1 MPILFSK
8 GIIYNC
14 NRYDIETFSRIVL
27 LQPLTYSRKISQT
40 MILLSISDKSLQPYL
55 EQIDQIEE
63 SVATL
68 EQAAYSLDQ
77 YSKRLGE
84 SFLYLSFSCLFTR
97 VLPIFVLFPF
107 FFFGASAAVNDLMWF
122 RSIFN
127 SMISVCSGGILR
139 CGVLCD
145 D

>member
-1 MPILFSK
+1 MDWLGWCASNFVIKYKIFMPILSSK

-14 NRYDIETFSRIVL
+14 VRYDMETFSRIVL
-27 LQPLTYSRKISQT
+27 LQPLTYSRKIRQT
-40 MILLSISDKSLQPYL
+40 MSLLSISDKSLQPYL

-107 FFFGASAAVNDLMWF
+107 FFFFWC
-122 RSIFN
+122 I
-127 SMISVCSGGILR
+127 CR
-139 CGVLCD
+139 CR
-145 D
+145 